1 MLQVLGPQRPTPNA
15 PACLEA
21 FGGEG
26 TILVLTA
33 GWRHEETDDEALR
46 RHLGPDVVVL
56 PLYTWFEV
64 VMKELPELRAAYR
77 ARQDAWIRMR
87 SLHRYRLTP
96 ALNVVQDLWA
106 AAVNGDDPV
115 MRRELDGAMAHVRAL
130 DVELCNHVEA
140 IRSDHAAAID
150 AQKGHKVVTNMVENA
165 KKAIADARVVVIT
178 GGHVAVLLN
187 RLRFFGVD
195 LALAERHAAGGNI
208 VAWSAGAMILT
219 ERVVLFYDDPPDG
232 PSHPE
237 LLGPGIGLVKDIVM
251 LPHARQRLRL
261 DDANRVA
268 LLAQRMGPT
277 ACIGLENG
285 AWLARDGDEWV
296 NRAEAHTAVR
306 LETDGRV
313 SCLRCL

>member
-15 PACLEA
+15 PACLEE

-26 TILVLTA
+26 TVLVLTA

-87 SLHRYRLTP
+87 QLHRLRLTP
-96 ALNVVQDLWA
+96 ALDVVRSLWA
-106 AAVNGDDPV
+106 AGTSGDDPV
-115 MRRELDGAMAHVRAL
+115 MTRELSAAMAHVRDL
-130 DVELCNHVEA
+130 DRQMCDHVEA
-140 IRSDHAAAID
+140 IRAEHAEAIG
-150 AQKGHKVVTNMVENA
+150 AQKGHKVVSNMLEKARKAVE
-165 KKAIADARVVVIT
+165 DARVVVIT

-187 RLRFFGVD
+187 RIRFFGVD
-195 LALAERHAAGGNI
+195 EALRTRHASGGNI

-237 LLGPGIGLVKDIVM
+237 LLGRGLGLVEDIVM
-251 LPHARQRLRL
+251 LPHAHQRLRL
-261 DDANRVA
+261 DDADRVA
-268 LLAQRMGPT
+268 LLSQRMGT

-285 AWLARDGDEWV
+285 AWLARDGQEWV
-296 NRAEAHTAVR
+296 NRAEPHTAVR

-313 SCLRCL
+313 ECLRCL

>member
-1 MLQVLGPQRPTPNA
+1 MIQVLGPQRPTPNA
-15 PACLEA
+15 PACLEE

-26 TILVLTA
+26 TILVLSA

-77 ARQDAWIRMR
+77 ARQDDWIRMR
-87 SLHRYRLTP
+87 QLHRLRLTP
-96 ALNVVQDLWA
+96 ALDVVRNLWA
-106 AAVNGDDPV
+106 EGTTTEDLV
-115 MRRELDGAMAHVRAL
+115 MRRELEAAMDHVRAL
-130 DVELCNHVEA
+130 DVQLCDHVTA
-140 IRSDHAAAID
+140 IRAAHAETID
-150 AQKGHKVVTNMVENA
+150 AQKGHKVVAKMV
-165 KKAIADARVVVIT
+165 KKAMKAVADARVVVIP

-187 RLRFFGVD
+187 RIRFFGVD
-195 LALAERHAAGGNI
+195 QALAQRHADGGNI

-237 LLGPGIGLVKDIVM
+237 LLGPGLGLVEDLVL

-261 DDANRVA
+261 EESDRVA
-268 LLAQRMGPT
+268 LLAQRMSPT
-277 ACIGLENG
+277 SCIGLENG
-285 AWLARDGDEWV
+285 ARLARDEGEWV
-296 NRAEAHTAVR
+296 NQADPHTAVR

-313 SCLRCL
+313 PCLRCL